1 MMNQLF
7 KFFHGITKKSRVNTI
22 ITNNRLTRTPIRQIP
37 YPEDINTL
45 ELRRTF
51 LQGWRACER
60 GEEVYNNPY
69 GNVEDLIYSQ
79 HSAWEMG
86 YLDCF
91 NTRRTNPQVE
101 ELREHFNNTFV
112 AQTREYITDMFRD
125 ATQHHSFYVGTQN
138 TQLELI
144 YDGDMDEI
152 SVISMIDELKYRYMN
167 YVSINEQVLGFMEDY
182 LNEHLDGTSTI
193 RYI

>member
-1 MMNQLF
+1 MNQLF
-7 KFFHGITKKSRVNTI
+7 KFFHGLTKKSRVNTI

-37 YPEDINTL
+37 VRQGYNTPEFSGI
-45 ELRRTF
+45 F

-69 GNVEDLIYSQ
+69 GNVENLIYSQ

-91 NTRRTNPQVE
+91 NTRRTTTNPYVE
-101 ELREHFNNTFV
+101 EV
-112 AQTREYITDMFRD
+112 REYITDMFRD
-125 ATQHHSFYVGTQN
+125 EPQTHFFRGRTQHHGFCAGVHN
-138 TQLELI
+138 TQLILHYE
-144 YDGDMDEI
+144 GDMDIE
-152 SVISMIDELKYRYMN
+152 SVRAMTWDLTTRYAN
-167 YVSINEQVLGFMEDY
+167 YVSINEHVIGFMEAF

-193 RYI
+193 RLA

>member
-1 MMNQLF
+1 MNQLF
-7 KFFHGITKKSRVNTI
+7 TFFHGITKKSRVNTI
-22 ITNNRLTRTPIRQIP
+22 ILNNRLTRTPIRQIP
-37 YPEDINTL
+37 IPEEWNTP
-45 ELRRTF
+45 EFNRIF

-79 HSAWEMG
+79 HEAWERG

-125 ATQHHSFYVGTQN
+125 RTQHHGFRVGVYN
-138 TQLELI
+138 TQLTLHYE
-144 YDGDMDEI
+144 GDMDIE
-152 SVISMIDELKYRYMN
+152 SVRAMLHDLTYRYRN
-167 YVSINEQVLGFMEDY
+167 YVSINEQVLGFMEDF

-193 RYI
+193 RLA

>member
-1 MMNQLF
+1 MNLLF

-37 YPEDINTL
+37 VRQGYNTPEFSGI
-45 ELRRTF
+45 F

-91 NTRRTNPQVE
+91 NTRRTTTNPYVE
-101 ELREHFNNTFV
+101 EV
-112 AQTREYITDMFRD
+112 REYITDMFSD
-125 ATQHHSFYVGTQN
+125 AQTHGFCAGVHN
-138 TQLELI
+138 TQLILHYE
-144 YDGDMDEI
+144 GDMDIE
-152 SVISMIDELKYRYMN
+152 SVRAMTWDLTTRYAN
-167 YVSINEQVLGFMEDY
+167 YVSINEHVIGFMEAF

-193 RYI
+193 RLA

>member
-7 KFFHGITKKSRVNTI
+7 KFFHGPTKKSRVNTI

-37 YPEDINTL
+37 IPEEWNTP
-45 ELRRTF
+45 EFNRIF

-60 GEEVYNNPY
+60 GEEIYNNPY
-69 GNVEDLIYSQ
+69 ARVENLIYSL
-79 HSAWEMG
+79 HNAWERG

-112 AQTREYITDMFRD
+112 EQTREYITDMFND
-125 ATQHHSFYVGTQN
+125 ETQTHGFCAGVHN
-138 TQLELI
+138 TQLILHYE
-144 YDGDMDEI
+144 GDMDIE
-152 SVISMIDELKYRYMN
+152 SVRAMTWDLTNRYAN
-167 YVSINEQVLGFMEDY
+167 YVSINEHVIGFMENY
-182 LNEHLDGTSTI
+182 LNEHLSGTSTI
-193 RYI
+193 RLA

>member
-1 MMNQLF
+1 MNQLF
-7 KFFHGITKKSRVNTI
+7 TFFHGITKKSRVNTI

-37 YPEDINTL
+37 VRQGYNTPEFSGI
-45 ELRRTF
+45 F

-69 GNVEDLIYSQ
+69 GNVENLIYSQ

-91 NTRRTNPQVE
+91 NTRRTTTNPYVE
-101 ELREHFNNTFV
+101 EV
-112 AQTREYITDMFRD
+112 REYITDMFRD

>member
-7 KFFHGITKKSRVNTI
+7 TFFHGITKKSRVNTI

-60 GEEVYNNPY
+60 GEEIYNNPY
-69 GNVEDLIYSQ
+69 ARVENLIYSL
-79 HSAWEMG
+79 HNAWERG

-91 NTRRTNPQVE
+91 NTRRTNAQVE

-112 AQTREYITDMFRD
+112 EQTREYITDMFREP
-125 ATQHHSFYVGTQN
+125 QHYSFYAGAQN
-138 TQLELI
+138 ARLDLE
-144 YDGDMDEI
+144 YEGDMDNQ
-152 SVISMIDELKYRYMN
+152 SVRAMLHDLTYRYRTCLYFSDLTLN
-167 YVSINEQVLGFMEDY
+167 DMEDY
-182 LNEHLDGTSTI
+182 LNEHLSGTSII
-193 RYI
+193 RLA

>member
-1 MMNQLF
+1 MNQLF
-7 KFFHGITKKSRVNTI
+7 TFFHGVTKKSRVNTI
-22 ITNNRLTRTPIRQIP
+22 VTNNRLSRTPIRQIP

-60 GEEVYNNPY
+60 GEEIYNNPY
-69 GNVEDLIYSQ
+69 GNVENLIDSL
-79 HSAWEMG
+79 HTAWERG
-86 YLDCF
+86 YFECY
-91 NTRRTNPQVE
+91 NTRRTTNPFVE
-101 ELREHFNNTFV
+101 
-112 AQTREYITDMFRD
+112 QTREYITDMFREPQTHFFYGP
-125 ATQHHSFYVGTQN
+125 TQHLGFYVGVQN

-144 YDGDMDEI
+144 YDGDMDEL
-152 SVISMIDELKYRYMN
+152 SVRAMVDELKYRYRT
-167 YVSINEQVLGFMEDY
+167 YLSINEQVIGFMEDF

>member
-7 KFFHGITKKSRVNTI
+7 KFFHGPTKKSRVNTI

-37 YPEDINTL
+37 VRQGYNTPEFSGI
-45 ELRRTF
+45 F

-69 GNVEDLIYSQ
+69 GNVEDDLIYSQ

-91 NTRRTNPQVE
+91 NTRRTTTNPYVE
-101 ELREHFNNTFV
+101 EV
-112 AQTREYITDMFRD
+112 REYITDMFRD
-125 ATQHHSFYVGTQN
+125 EPQTHFFHGPTQHHGFCAGVHN
-138 TQLELI
+138 TQLILYYE
-144 YDGDMDEI
+144 GDMDIE
-152 SVISMIDELKYRYMN
+152 SVRAMTWDLTTRYAN
-167 YVSINEQVLGFMEDY
+167 YVSINEHVIGFMEAF

-193 RYI
+193 RLA

>member
-1 MMNQLF
+1 MNLLF
-7 KFFHGITKKSRVNTI
+7 KFFHGLTKKSRVNTI

-37 YPEDINTL
+37 VRQGYNTPEFSGI
-45 ELRRTF
+45 F

-69 GNVEDLIYSQ
+69 GNVEDDLIYSQ

-91 NTRRTNPQVE
+91 NTRRTTTNPYVE
-101 ELREHFNNTFV
+101 EV
-112 AQTREYITDMFRD
+112 REYITDMFRD
-125 ATQHHSFYVGTQN
+125 EPQTHFFHGPTQHHGFCAGVHN
-138 TQLELI
+138 TQLILYYE
-144 YDGDMDEI
+144 GDMDIE
-152 SVISMIDELKYRYMN
+152 SVRAMTWDLTTRYAN
-167 YVSINEQVLGFMEDY
+167 YVSINEHVIGFMEAF

-193 RYI
+193 RLA

>member
-1 MMNQLF
+1 MNQLF
-7 KFFHGITKKSRVNTI
+7 KFFHGLTKKSRVNTI

-37 YPEDINTL
+37 VRQGYNTPEFSGI
-45 ELRRTF
+45 F

-69 GNVEDLIYSQ
+69 GNVENLIYSQ

-91 NTRRTNPQVE
+91 NTRRTTTNPYVE
-101 ELREHFNNTFV
+101 EV
-112 AQTREYITDMFRD
+112 REYITDMFRD
-125 ATQHHSFYVGTQN
+125 EPQTHFFRGRTQHHGFCAGVHN
-138 TQLELI
+138 TQLILHYE
-144 YDGDMDEI
+144 GDMDIE
-152 SVISMIDELKYRYMN
+152 SVRAMTWDLTTRYAN
-167 YVSINEQVLGFMEDY
+167 YVSINEHVIGFMEDY

-193 RYI
+193 RLA

>member
-1 MMNQLF
+1 MNLLF
-7 KFFHGITKKSRVNTI
+7 KFFHGLTKKSRVNTI

-37 YPEDINTL
+37 VRQGYNTPEFSGI
-45 ELRRTF
+45 F

-91 NTRRTNPQVE
+91 NTRRTTTNPYVE
-101 ELREHFNNTFV
+101 EV
-112 AQTREYITDMFRD
+112 REYITDMFRD

>member
-7 KFFHGITKKSRVNTI
+7 TFFHGITKKSRVNTI

-60 GEEVYNNPY
+60 GEEIYNNPY
-69 GNVEDLIYSQ
+69 ARVENLIYSL
-79 HSAWEMG
+79 HNAWERG

-91 NTRRTNPQVE
+91 NTRRTTTNPYVE
-101 ELREHFNNTFV
+101 EV
-112 AQTREYITDMFRD
+112 REYITDMFSD
-125 ATQHHSFYVGTQN
+125 AQTHGFCAGVHN
-138 TQLELI
+138 TQLILHYE
-144 YDGDMDEI
+144 GDMDIE
-152 SVISMIDELKYRYMN
+152 SVRAMTWDLTNRYTN
-167 YVSINEQVLGFMEDY
+167 YVSITEHVILFMENY
-182 LNEHLDGTSTI
+182 LNEHLSGTSTI
-193 RYI
+193 RLA

>member
-7 KFFHGITKKSRVNTI
+7 KFFHGLTKKSRVNTI
-22 ITNNRLTRTPIRQIP
+22 ILNNRLTRTPTRQVSVRQG
-37 YPEDINTL
+37 YNTPEFSGI
-45 ELRRTF
+45 F
-51 LQGWRACER
+51 IQGWRACER

-91 NTRRTNPQVE
+91 NTRRTNAQVE

-112 AQTREYITDMFRD
+112 EQTREYITDMFRD
-125 ATQHHSFYVGTQN
+125 AQTHGFCAGVHN
-138 TQLELI
+138 TQLILHYE
-144 YDGDMDEI
+144 GDMDIEAVRAI
-152 SVISMIDELKYRYMN
+152 TWDLTNRYAN
-167 YVSINEQVLGFMEDY
+167 YVSINEHVIGFMENY
-182 LNEHLDGTSTI
+182 LNEHLSGTSTI
-193 RYI
+193 RLA

>member
-1 MMNQLF
+1 MNQLF
-7 KFFHGITKKSRVNTI
+7 KFFHGLTKKSRVNTI

-37 YPEDINTL
+37 VRQGYNTPEFSGI
-45 ELRRTF
+45 F

-69 GNVEDLIYSQ
+69 GNVENLIYSQ

-91 NTRRTNPQVE
+91 NTRRTNPYVE
-101 ELREHFNNTFV
+101 EV
-112 AQTREYITDMFRD
+112 REYITDMFRD

-193 RYI
+193 RLA

>member
-1 MMNQLF
+1 MNQLF
-7 KFFHGITKKSRVNTI
+7 KFFHGLTKKSRVNTI

-37 YPEDINTL
+37 VRQGYNTPEFSGI
-45 ELRRTF
+45 F

-69 GNVEDLIYSQ
+69 GNVENLIYSQ

-91 NTRRTNPQVE
+91 NTRRTTTNPYVE
-101 ELREHFNNTFV
+101 
-112 AQTREYITDMFRD
+112 QTREYITNMFHND
-125 ATQHHSFYVGTQN
+125 AQTHGFCVGAQN

-144 YDGDMDEI
+144 YNGDMDEL
-152 SVISMIDELKYRYMN
+152 SVRAMIDELKYRYRN
-167 YVSINEQVLGFMEDY
+167 YIFNEQVLGFMEDF
-182 LNEHLDGTSTI
+182 LNEHLSGTSTI
-193 RYI
+193 RLA

>member
-7 KFFHGITKKSRVNTI
+7 KFFHGLTKKSRVNTI
-22 ITNNRLTRTPIRQIP
+22 ITNNRLTRTPVRQIP
-37 YPEDINTL
+37 VRQGYNTPEFSGI
-45 ELRRTF
+45 F

-60 GEEVYNNPY
+60 GQEIYNNPY
-69 GNVEDLIYSQ
+69 GNVENLIYSQ

-91 NTRRTNPQVE
+91 NIRRTTNP
-101 ELREHFNNTFV
+101 FV
-112 AQTREYITDMFRD
+112 DEVREYITDMFRD
-125 ATQHHSFYVGTQN
+125 ATQHHSFYVGVQN

-152 SVISMIDELKYRYMN
+152 SVMSMMDELKYRYRTCIYFSN
-167 YVSINEQVLGFMEDY
+167 LTLNNMEDF

-193 RYI
+193 NYT

>member
-1 MMNQLF
+1 MNQLF
-7 KFFHGITKKSRVNTI
+7 TFFHGITKKSRVNTI

-37 YPEDINTL
+37 VRQGYNTPEFSGI
-45 ELRRTF
+45 F

-69 GNVEDLIYSQ
+69 GNVENLIYSQ

-91 NTRRTNPQVE
+91 NTRRTTTNPYVE
-101 ELREHFNNTFV
+101 EV
-112 AQTREYITDMFRD
+112 REYITDMFRD

-193 RYI
+193 RLA

>member
-7 KFFHGITKKSRVNTI
+7 KFFHGPTKKSRVNTI
-22 ITNNRLTRTPIRQIP
+22 ITNNRLTRTPIRQVP
-37 YPEDINTL
+37 TRQGYDTP
-45 ELRRTF
+45 ELRGIF

-60 GEEVYNNPY
+60 GQEVYNNPY
-69 GNVEDLIYSQ
+69 GNVENLIYSQ

-125 ATQHHSFYVGTQN
+125 AQTHGFCAGVHN
-138 TQLELI
+138 TQLILHYE
-144 YDGDMDEI
+144 GDMDIE
-152 SVISMIDELKYRYMN
+152 SVRAMTWDLTTRYAN
-167 YVSINEQVLGFMEDY
+167 YVSINEHVIGFMEAF

-193 RYI
+193 RLA

>member
-1 MMNQLF
+1 MNLLF
-7 KFFHGITKKSRVNTI
+7 KFFHGLTKKSRVNTI

-37 YPEDINTL
+37 VRQGYNTPEFSGI
-45 ELRRTF
+45 F

-69 GNVEDLIYSQ
+69 GNVENLIYSQ

-91 NTRRTNPQVE
+91 NTRRTTTNPYVE
-101 ELREHFNNTFV
+101 EV
-112 AQTREYITDMFRD
+112 REYITDMFRD

-193 RYI
+193 RLA